1 MGQTRAVRT
10 PQHRRRRRAMRR
22 ALREQAPH
30 HHREAV
36 RRRRDGA
43 GTTGT
48 SITATSGTRWA
59 DGHVEPDLEYAW
71 HEGPWITVTTRTSH
85 GLPEARVWS
94 HADLPP
100 LAWRN
105 HIRNDPCCYCG
116 APTSYGRDTDR
127 NDPRR
132 GSVEHVLRK
141 ADGGRGLDE
150 NTVGAC
156 WGCNRTRGELDV
168 LDMLLRERLHTTRED
183 LA

>member
-30 HHREAV
+30 HHREAG
-36 RRRRDGA
+36 RRTRSTSDGTA
-43 GTTGT
+43 ATGGLT
-48 SITATSGTRWA
+48 DRY
-59 DGHVEPDLEYAW
+59 GHLEPDLEYAW

-116 APTSYGRDTDR
+116 EPTSYDGDTDR